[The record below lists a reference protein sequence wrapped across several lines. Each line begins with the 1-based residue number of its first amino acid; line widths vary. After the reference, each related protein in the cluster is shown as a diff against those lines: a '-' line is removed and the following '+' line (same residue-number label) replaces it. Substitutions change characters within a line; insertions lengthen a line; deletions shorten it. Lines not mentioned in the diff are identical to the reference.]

1 MVTGRCFGQM
11 GAAIKE
17 NGERGT
23 KREKE
28 LYIRLRGA

>member
-17 NGERGT
+17 NGEREIR
-23 KREKE
+23 KEKE